1 MVELVIGRWFLSIE
15 VVKGNI
21 GMKEGGGILDGGG
34 VLDDG
39 MSF

>member
-15 VVKGNI
+15 VVKSNI
-21 GMKEGGGILDGGG
+21 GMKEGDGILDGGG

-39 MSF
+39 ISF